1 MVGLVAVIGEYIC
14 ITFMDL
20 GNLVGCRHVYAKVA
34 NFMSV

>member
-20 GNLVGCRHVYAKVA
+20 GNLAGSRLIYVKVA
-34 NFMSV
+34 TFISV